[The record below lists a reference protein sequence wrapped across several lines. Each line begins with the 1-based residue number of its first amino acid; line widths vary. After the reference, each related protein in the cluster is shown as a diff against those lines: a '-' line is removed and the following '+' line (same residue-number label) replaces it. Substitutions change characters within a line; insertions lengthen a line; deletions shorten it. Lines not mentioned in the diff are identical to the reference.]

1 MDLDWED
8 DICADNLFL
17 FHKGVHTTLTG
28 VHPLDGD
35 GVLGGLVDGVVLLDG
50 VARLDGV
57 LGGPTGVVA
66 LLDGGVVGMLMLA
79 TTGSW

>member
-1 MDLDWED
+1 M
-8 DICADNLFL
+8 
-17 FHKGVHTTLTG
+17 HTTLTG

-57 LGGPTGVVA
+57 LGGPTGVVV
-66 LLDGGVVGMLMLA
+66 LLDGGVVGMA
-79 TTGSW
+79 PTGTW